1 MISRV
6 SKAFF
11 IPADPL
17 SPFLSFF
24 VITNFGKSQ
33 RAHAAAPACLLRQAE
48 GRSLEERLGRGA
60 GVAGWLS
67 GVPSCSDPVV
77 LGGGRGQ
84 TRGALSSCGA
94 TLILLCLALGGA
106 RHLAVPDQA

>member
-11 IPADPL
+11 IPADPF

-33 RAHAAAPACLLRQAE
+33 STHAAAPACLLRRAE
-48 GRSLEERLGRGA
+48 GRSLEDGLGRGA
-60 GVAGWLS
+60 GVAGQGALAGYPGS
-67 GVPSCSDPVV
+67 HPVRTHWFW
-77 LGGGRGQ
+77 GGGEGGQ
-84 TRGALSSCGA
+84 GE
-94 TLILLCLALGGA
+94 
-106 RHLAVPDQA
+106 H